1 MNFENPPINYTYG
14 QELHLDFIVG
24 RDLPK
29 GFAPA
34 GLAGYFYQQA
44 TGDSGKGANFR
55 SLS

>member
-1 MNFENPPINYTYG
+1 MNFENPPITHTYG

-24 RDLPK
+24 RHLPK
-29 GFAPA
+29 GFAP

-44 TGDSGKGANFR
+44 IGDSGKGANLG

>member
-1 MNFENPPINYTYG
+1 MNFENPATNCTYG

-24 RDLPK
+24 RYLPK
-29 GFAPA
+29 EFAP

-44 TGDSGKGANFR
+44 TGDRGEVANFR